1 MALVRDGETNY
12 LERVRWGGPGQECW
26 RVDQRPLTTNY
37 RSAGPRTQ
45 GLDHVHKGW
54 TKAYHERRPH
64 DTSPL
69 RQMFYKILV
78 SEYQSIRVSYF
89 PKPTLKCKKRIIMTA
104 DMCLFLVYIIIIL
117 SELCWLQSDFF

>member
-45 GLDHVHKGW
+45 GLDQRLEKLDGCGEG
-54 TKAYHERRPH
+54 KEREKN
-64 DTSPL
+64 
-69 RQMFYKILV
+69 RQCEANRKI
-78 SEYQSIRVSYF
+78 SR
-89 PKPTLKCKKRIIMTA
+89 KRERERGG
-104 DMCLFLVYIIIIL
+104 C
-117 SELCWLQSDFF
+117 